1 VVELFV
7 SKALICVL
15 GQCFAALVGDST
27 PLGTFPLQHVVVEYD
42 GRRDAVLAY
51 AYDEAGGVYAIHRPP
66 SARRRALL
74 ASNDTTPVTAGCINV
89 EDPVLD
95 YLIACCAGTAITIH
109 E

>member
-1 VVELFV
+1 MVEVFL
-7 SKALICVL
+7 SKGLICAL
-15 GQCFAALVGDST
+15 GQCFAALVGGFT
-27 PLGTFPLQHVVVEYD
+27 HPGTYPLQHVVLEYD
-42 GRRDAVLAY
+42 GKREPVLMYARDE
-51 AYDEAGGVYAIHRPP
+51 DGNVYAIHRPP

-95 YLIACCAGTAITIH
+95 YLIACCAGTSITIH